1 MLITLF
7 KKQATE
13 LLSNFL
19 GGKTLKEGIFSV
31 RMMIY
36 LLLGFYLFILIFR
49 VFYGVAASLC
59 YPLVQAGND
68 WMYFALM
75 GIMAT
80 FIGVSGCL
88 FTANSTIY
96 HARDNEFLLSL
107 PIPQWMIV
115 FTRIG
120 MIYIVSA
127 VFEIMVMFP
136 ALLIYLVIGNAPIW
150 AIAFQIIS
158 VLVMPVI
165 AVAVAC
171 LIGWLSAV
179 INSKIHQKAIFS
191 VITSLAFIA
200 VFYYVYWNLYNYINL
215 IIANADTV
223 GGVMKIALFP
233 FYQMGLASAGNPVAL
248 VIYVVLMAAIMAIVV
263 MLISSNFVEMAA
275 KTQVVA
281 KRKGNVKAGK
291 VDGPTK
297 ALFKKEFQR
306 FTSSSISMMSCAL
319 GSVMLIVIGVTCI
332 FAGDFIITTFMG
344 MANGPNENFPLVA
357 LLVVCMMAAMN
368 TISATSIS
376 LEGKYIWMLK
386 VFPVSPWDI
395 FKAKLGVHLVI
406 TVIPAVFCTVSF
418 AVAGGA
424 DIVTLLYMIAATVV
438 FILYSALV
446 GLLCNLR
453 FPNLTWTN
461 EAQAVKQNTSVI
473 VATFAPWGMLIIL
486 AVICLMMRITGTPM
500 TKCLSTVMAL
510 TVAIIFLLIKKLLG
524 SGSDQFI
531 DL

>member
-1 MLITLF
+1 M
-7 KKQATE
+7 
-13 LLSNFL
+13 
-19 GGKTLKEGIFSV
+19 
-31 RMMIY
+31 
-36 LLLGFYLFILIFR
+36 
-49 VFYGVAASLC
+49 
-59 YPLVQAGND
+59 
-68 WMYFALM
+68 
-75 GIMAT
+75 
-80 FIGVSGCL
+80 
-88 FTANSTIY
+88 
-96 HARDNEFLLSL
+96 
-107 PIPQWMIV
+107 
-115 FTRIG
+115 
-120 MIYIVSA
+120 
-127 VFEIMVMFP
+127 
-136 ALLIYLVIGNAPIW
+136 
-150 AIAFQIIS
+150 
-158 VLVMPVI
+158 
-165 AVAVAC
+165 
-171 LIGWLSAV
+171 
-179 INSKIHQKAIFS
+179 
-191 VITSLAFIA
+191 
-200 VFYYVYWNLYNYINL
+200 
-215 IIANADTV
+215 V

-281 KRKGNVKAGK
+281 KRKGNVKTGK

-424 DIVTLLYMIAATVV
+424 DIVTILYMIAATVV

-486 AVICLMMRITGTPM
+486 AVICLMMRITGTPV
-500 TKCLSTVMAL
+500 TKCLSTAMTL
-510 TVAIIFLLIKKLLG
+510 TLAVSFLLIKKLLG